1 MRKKQSTH
9 SFASAM
15 FRNTGRRL
23 LLGAACAM
31 LSIAASAQ
39 TYPSFTAGGETDLR
53 TDVTPTIAYL
63 SSGEPAMVYRDSRTG
78 NVAVSLSA
86 DGVTWS
92 SPVDTG
98 VPTDHPI
105 AAANDALG
113 DLYIVVYTG
122 GAYHYITST
131 DGVTFTPPQPL
142 ALSIGGRTLRPRF
155 QPSLVFYD
163 TNMYLSVVD
172 AAPGS
177 PDAVDVLVAPYGVP
191 SSFSSFSWL
200 SDIPTSSGSSLAV
213 FTVPGSRFEALAL
226 VYTTGPEKH
235 PVLRTWLDFDNN
247 QGYPDNFSSVTDTAV
262 RMAGTPQIVLF
273 SPPGFTADVNM
284 YIFGRSVGEEHHLLA
299 VDYEWP
305 NYEPATF
312 LPPQR
317 YEQTLSRSPAVGYAG
332 TQLLVAFRSKDGNKI
347 QSYTAP
353 YGGRQ

>member
-1 MRKKQSTH
+1 MREKQSTH

-23 LLGAACAM
+23 LLAAACAM
-31 LSIAASAQ
+31 MSIVASAQ
-39 TYPSFTAGGETDLR
+39 TYPAFTAGGKTDLR

-63 SSGEPAMVYRDSRTG
+63 SAGKIAMVYRDSRTG

-98 VPTDHPI
+98 VPTKDPI
-105 AAANDALG
+105 AAI
-113 DLYIVVYTG
+113 DLFGVLHIFVYTG
-122 GAYHYITST
+122 GTYQYITST
-131 DGVTFTPPQPL
+131 DSIHFTQPQPL
-142 ALSIGGRTLRPRF
+142 NLSIGGRSLRPHF
-155 QPSLVFYD
+155 QPSLVGYD
-163 TNMYLSVVD
+163 GNLYLTVVD

-177 PDAVDVLVAPYGVP
+177 PDAVDVLVAASGVP
-191 SSFSSFSWL
+191 SSFSSLQWL

-235 PVLRTWLDFDNN
+235 PVLRTWLDFDN
-247 QGYPDNFSSVTDTAV
+247 PDSFSSATDTAV
-262 RMAGTPQIVLF
+262 RMAGTPQIILF
-273 SPPGFTADVNM
+273 NPPGATAAVNL

-305 NYEPATF
+305 FDELAIF
-312 LPPQR
+312 EPPQL
-317 YEQTLSRSPAVGYAG
+317 YEQTLSRSPAVSYTPGG
-332 TQLLVAFRSKDGNKI
+332 QQLLVAFQSKAGNKI
-347 QSYTAP
+347 QTYTAP
-353 YGGRQ
+353 YANNR